1 MRFVREHGLTDKPEL
16 RVETAGGPLLLIL
29 EDDGQVTV
37 DMGIP
42 RLHPREIPFD
52 APHYAS
58 SYPLQV
64 NGESLQIAA
73 VSMGNPH
80 AVLQVNDIGTA
91 PVRELGPAIEGHSR
105 FPQRA
110 NAGFMQIIDPET
122 VRLRVYERGA
132 GETLACG
139 SGACA
144 AVVAGRMWD
153 LLAVRVKVI
162 LTGGELMVSWPGEGR
177 PVMLTGP
184 ATTVYE
190 GHIRI

>member
-1 MRFVREHGLTDKPEL
+1 M
-16 RVETAGGPLLLIL
+16 ETAGGPLLLIQ
-29 EDDGQVTV
+29 EDDGQITV

-42 RLHPREIPFD
+42 RLQPRDIPFD
-52 APHYAS
+52 ATHYAH
-58 SYPLQV
+58 SYPLEV
-64 NGESLQIAA
+64 NGQSLEVAA

-80 AVLQVNDIGTA
+80 AVLLVNDIATA
-91 PVRELGPAIEGHSR
+91 PVAELGPAIESHTR
-105 FPQRA
+105 FPQRT
-110 NAGFMQIIDPET
+110 NAGFMQVVDPET
-122 VRLRVYERGA
+122 VRLRVYELGA

-153 LLAVRVKVI
+153 LLAARVKVI
-162 LTGGELMVSWPGEGR
+162 LTGGELVVSWAGEGR

-190 GHIRI
+190 GRIRL

>member
-1 MRFVREHGLTDKPEL
+1 M
-16 RVETAGGPLLLIL
+16 
-29 EDDGQVTV
+29 DDI
-37 DMGIP
+37 D
-42 RLHPREIPFD
+42 
-52 APHYAS
+52 
-58 SYPLQV
+58 
-64 NGESLQIAA
+64 
-73 VSMGNPH
+73 
-80 AVLQVNDIGTA
+80 TA
-91 PVRELGPAIEGHSR
+91 PVVELGPAIERHSR

-110 NAGFMQIIDPET
+110 NAGFMQVIDPET

-153 LLAVRVKVI
+153 LLAARVKVI
-162 LTGGELMVSWPGEGR
+162 LTGGELVVSWVGEGR

-190 GHIRI
+190 GRIRL